1 MENNIDS
8 SDNLGF
14 SLDSVKHT
22 LQPFTGEMWSFLLVN
37 ALRSLKEEQ
46 RAGLCFD
53 LYCRSD
59 LREDID
65 KKISDFKLNEKNI
78 NLELMK
84 RNKTFGE
91 AYTIKA
97 IYQEENGLWVNIE
110 DTQLVDVVHGV
121 NEKNNHEEAGRL
133 FMKKKSHLK
142 NLEIK
147 SIIYQ

>member
-22 LQPFTGEMWSFLLVN
+22 LQPFTCEMWSFLLVN

-65 KKISDFKLNEKNI
+65 KKISDLKLREKNI
-78 NLELMK
+78 NLE
-84 RNKTFGE
+84 
-91 AYTIKA
+91 
-97 IYQEENGLWVNIE
+97 
-110 DTQLVDVVHGV
+110 
-121 NEKNNHEEAGRL
+121 
-133 FMKKKSHLK
+133 FMKKVAEEDEFEGKSPVYPFIGFRVLM
-142 NLEIK
+142 EIIEK
-147 SIIYQ
+147 